1 MPVRASEETRQ
12 EWKNRIEEQL
22 QSKLSIKQWCLK
34 HQISTHVFSYWRD
47 KLFPT
52 QLKTSS
58 FTQLSTKRTHA
69 ISLQAQ
75 GLHVRLDSQ
84 CDPFLR
90 KQLFALSLKV
100 FLETALSSEDGSR
113 FKD

>member
-12 EWKNRIEEQL
+12 EWKNRIEEQR

-34 HQISTHVFSYWRD
+34 HQISPHVFSYWRD

-58 FTQLSTKRTHA
+58 FTQLPTKRLQA
-69 ISLQAQ
+69 ISLQVQ
-75 GLHVRLDSQ
+75 GLHIRIDSQ
-84 CDPFLR
+84 CDPVLR
-90 KQLFALSLKV
+90 RQLLTLLMEV
-100 FLETALSSEDGSR
+100 PC
-113 FKD
+113 

>member
-12 EWKNRIEEQL
+12 EWKNRTEEQR
-22 QSKLSIKQWCLK
+22 QSKLSIKEWCLK

-58 FTQLSTKRTHA
+58 FTQLPVKRNHA

-84 CDPFLR
+84 CDPVLR
-90 KQLFALSLKV
+90 RQLLALLMEV
-100 FLETALSSEDGSR
+100 PC
-113 FKD
+113 

>member
-12 EWKNRIEEQL
+12 EWKNRIEEQR

-90 KQLFALSLKV
+90 KQLFALLMEV
-100 FLETALSSEDGSR
+100 PC
-113 FKD
+113 